1 MECRVTSASPDW
13 AAWRSTLAELTAIP
27 GISGHEDAIARA
39 LADRLAPLADSV
51 TIDALANVSARF
63 GPAEGAPH
71 VAVVAHSDTVGF
83 LVKRADPAGF
93 LRVVA
98 VGGVNVKALPGA
110 AVRVGEHPGVIG
122 VRSQHLAQSGDGAPS
137 LDDLAVEV
145 APALAASIP
154 VTTPITYAPQIISL
168 SDTLLASPYLDNR
181 AGCAVLL
188 ALAARLHADPPP
200 CAVTLIASAQEE
212 TTCAGAYHALAE
224 VRPDIAL
231 FVDGTVS
238 YDTPE
243 TQSRG
248 AVRLGGGPVLT
259 SFLYT
264 SGLNGW
270 HAHPGLRAHLAAVAA
285 REGIAVQQDAVRG
298 LMSDARVTLPL
309 AIPSALIGLPMRA
322 KHAPLETVDLRDL
335 AAAVDLL
342 AASIRSPWPM
352 LTRG

>member
-1 MECRVTSASPDW
+1 MTSPTDWTSWRAS
-13 AAWRSTLAELTAIP
+13 LAELTAIP
-27 GISGHEDAIARA
+27 GISGHEDAIARF
-39 LADRLAPLADSV
+39 LADRFAPLADSV
-51 TIDALANVSARF
+51 TIDALANVTARF
-63 GPAEGAPH
+63 GPADGAPR

-98 VGGVNVKALPGA
+98 VGGVNAKALPGA

-122 VRSQHLAQSGDGAPS
+122 VRSQHLAQPGDATVS
-137 LDDLAVEV
+137 LDDLTIEV
-145 APALAASIP
+145 DPALVASIP
-154 VTTPITYAPQIISL
+154 ITTPATYAPQFVPL
-168 SDTLLASPYLDNR
+168 GDTLLASPYLDNR

-188 ALAARLHADPPP
+188 ELAARLRAEPPP

-212 TTCAGAYHALAE
+212 TTCAGAFHALAE
-224 VRPDIAL
+224 ARPDLAL

-248 AVRLGGGPVLT
+248 AVTLGGGPVLT
-259 SFLYT
+259 AYLYT

-270 HAHPGLRAHLAAVAA
+270 HAHPGLRAHLGEVAV
-285 REGIAVQQDAVRG
+285 REEIAVQQDAVRG
-298 LMSDARVTLPL
+298 LMSDARVALPL
-309 AIPSALIGLPMRA
+309 AIPSALIGLPMRG

-342 AASIRSPWPM
+342 LASIRSPWPA

>member
-1 MECRVTSASPDW
+1 MTSASPDW

-39 LADRLAPLADSV
+39 LVDRLAPLADSV
-51 TIDALANVSARF
+51 TI
-63 GPAEGAPH
+63 GPADAAPH

-83 LVKRADPAGF
+83 LVKRADPPGF
-93 LRVVA
+93 LRVVT

-110 AVRVGEHPGVIG
+110 AVCVGEHPGVIG

-154 VTTPITYAPQIISL
+154 VTTPITYAPQTVPL

-188 ALAARLHADPPP
+188 ALAARLYADPPP

-224 VRPDIAL
+224 TRPDIA
-231 FVDGTVS
+231 VEGPS
-238 YDTPE
+238 ARRRE
-243 TQSRG
+243 SRRG
-248 AVRLGGGPVLT
+248 AAGQQT
-259 SFLYT
+259 SADVI
-264 SGLNGW
+264 SV
-270 HAHPGLRAHLAAVAA
+270 H
-285 REGIAVQQDAVRG
+285 
-298 LMSDARVTLPL
+298 
-309 AIPSALIGLPMRA
+309 
-322 KHAPLETVDLRDL
+322 
-335 AAAVDLL
+335 
-342 AASIRSPWPM
+342 
-352 LTRG
+352 

>member
-1 MECRVTSASPDW
+1 MT
-13 AAWRSTLAELTAIP
+13 
-27 GISGHEDAIARA
+27 
-39 LADRLAPLADSV
+39 
-51 TIDALANVSARF
+51 ARF
-63 GPAEGAPH
+63 GPADGAPR

-98 VGGVNVKALPGA
+98 VGGVNAKALPGA

-122 VRSQHLAQSGDGAPS
+122 VRSQHLAQPGDATVS
-137 LDDLAVEV
+137 LDDLTIEV
-145 APALAASIP
+145 DPALVASIP
-154 VTTPITYAPQIISL
+154 ITTPATYAPQFVPL
-168 SDTLLASPYLDNR
+168 GDTLLASPYLDNR

-188 ALAARLHADPPP
+188 ELAARLRAEPPP

-212 TTCAGAYHALAE
+212 TTCAGAFHALAE
-224 VRPDIAL
+224 ARPDLAL

-248 AVRLGGGPVLT
+248 AVTLGGGPVLT
-259 SFLYT
+259 AYLYT

-270 HAHPGLRAHLAAVAA
+270 HAHPGLRAHLGEVAV
-285 REGIAVQQDAVRG
+285 REEIAVQQDAVRG
-298 LMSDARVTLPL
+298 LMSDARVALPL
-309 AIPSALIGLPMRA
+309 AIPSALIGLPMRG

-342 AASIRSPWPM
+342 LASIRSPWPA